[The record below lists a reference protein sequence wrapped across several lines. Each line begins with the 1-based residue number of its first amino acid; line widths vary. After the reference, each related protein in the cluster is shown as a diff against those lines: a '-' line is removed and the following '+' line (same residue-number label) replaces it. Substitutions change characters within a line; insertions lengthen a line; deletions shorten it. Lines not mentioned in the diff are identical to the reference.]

1 MKKKLKKLL
10 KKALPVAAL
19 AAGATMLGRKRRQA
33 NEMKNFLATEGGNL
47 SILPQAKRMMNIA
60 GKMSVPVDVNANP
73 REIDALVRSYGINTR
88 ADNFG
93 LPIPKASMMASPRL
107 NTGAFDIGM
116 KDGGKVVKTGEKTAK
131 RKKKIGIQIKGFGK
145 ARRS

>member
-1 MKKKLKKLL
+1 MKKKLKKFL

-19 AAGATMLGRKRRQA
+19 AAGATMLGKKRRQA
-33 NEMKNFLATEGGNL
+33 NEMKDFLATEGGNL

-60 GKMSVPVDVNANP
+60 GKMAAPVDVNANP
-73 REIDALVRSYGINTR
+73 REIDAIVRSYGINTR

-93 LPIPKASMMASPRL
+93 LPTPKASMIASPRL

-116 KDGGKVVKTGEKTAK
+116 KDGGKVVKTGDEPKK
-131 RKKKIGIQIKGFGK
+131 RKKKIGIQIRGFGK
-145 ARRS
+145 ARK